1 MRKEPS
7 LRRPGLGMAGQLPV
21 PCTESEW
28 LVLKWRSQTLREGL
42 LDQKLGLLAKWMLK
56 TPRMERER
64 ERESTRKLGADGNRE
79 VGGWGGIQVSFRKCG
94 VWKGSGMWATTSSPQ
109 KGLHRSVLSE
119 PSPFTAQAGEIIL

>member
-64 ERESTRKLGADGNRE
+64 EREIHFLED
-79 VGGWGGIQVSFRKCG
+79 F
-94 VWKGSGMWATTSSPQ
+94 
-109 KGLHRSVLSE
+109 
-119 PSPFTAQAGEIIL
+119 